1 MTAIAFDTLSASKRL
16 REAGMDE
23 RAAEAIV
30 ELVQQ
35 TAQMPDISNLAT
47 KDDLRD
53 LAARAELRD
62 AATKA
67 EISGLAT
74 KAELQATNAELHATR
89 LELKGEMALLESRIR
104 ADLSEKIRVQGW
116 ALMGGVAVLMTI
128 STALIKLVP

>member
-47 KDDLRD
+47 KDDLRE

-67 EISGLAT
+67 
-74 KAELQATNAELHATR
+74 
-89 LELKGEMALLESRIR
+89 
-104 ADLSEKIRVQGW
+104 
-116 ALMGGVAVLMTI
+116 
-128 STALIKLVP
+128 